1 MTSEKTNEPDVFTPD
16 QVQKLWKHQ
25 FGPYETSDSGFP
37 IVFHPYTCLNRG
49 DGKHREFG
57 GDLGVLIPTVRGWIC
72 PCCNYTQNW
81 SHETRRAS

>member
-25 FGPYETSDSGFP
+25 FGPYETSASGFP